1 MDVEDFKKKYEQLK
15 DNPMYKNFCSILDT
29 KSQVLER
36 TAKENQELK
45 QKLNWVAFGDDPEL
59 SLRYLR
65 KIGYVDFDEERKVY
79 INKHNNEPFLLK
91 DEQEKDYYI
100 KDEELNEYTTQLEY
114 KVKESK
120 KQLED
125 LFSENSELRKK
136 LENSM
141 TFQDYEY
148 TLNKKIQ
155 LENQQ
160 KEFIEYLES
169 EMILFQEYM
178 KEIECSD
185 RCHGDYPITYWSSKC
200 KLNEVAEILSK
211 YKEII
216 GDKDE
221 N

>member
-216 GDKDE
+216 GVKDE
-221 N
+221 